1 MEDKYISESISLNMR
16 ELLEYATSRSD
27 AELEADVDEF
37 MVHLRNVCRSI
48 SVLWNDYKLPLL
60 TAGVYVSVDTCFVR
74 TGRRELFSR
83 IGYDKDVIGEFL
95 EKRRTGEERNGRA

>member
-1 MEDKYISESISLNMR
+1 MEDNYTSESISLNMR
-16 ELLEYATSRSD
+16 ELLEYAKSRSE
-27 AELEADVDEF
+27 AELEADVYEF
-37 MVHLRNVCRSI
+37 MMHLRNVCRSI

-60 TAGVYVSVDTCFVR
+60 TAGVYVSVDICSVR

-95 EKRRTGEERNGRA
+95 EKRRAGEERNGRA

>member
-1 MEDKYISESISLNMR
+1 MEDNYTSESISLNKR
-16 ELLEYATSRSD
+16 ELLEYAKSRSE

-37 MVHLRNVCRSI
+37 LTHLRNVCRSI

-60 TAGVYVSVDTCFVR
+60 TAGVYVSVDICSVR

-83 IGYDKDVIGEFL
+83 IGYDKDIFGKLL
-95 EKRRTGEERNGRA
+95 EECRTGEERNGRA